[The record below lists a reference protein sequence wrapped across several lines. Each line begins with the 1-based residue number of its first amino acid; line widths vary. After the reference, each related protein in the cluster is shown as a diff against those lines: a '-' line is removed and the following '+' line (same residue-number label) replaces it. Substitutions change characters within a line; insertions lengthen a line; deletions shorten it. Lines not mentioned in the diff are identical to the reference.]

1 MATIVIVGRKNVGK
15 STIFNRLIGM
25 RLNIVYK
32 EPGVTRDRIYGEVEW
47 CSQVFNI
54 IDTGGFF
61 LGGKEEL
68 AVKIN
73 RQIEYGLAEA
83 DLIYLVVDAKDGL
96 KPGDQD
102 ICQSVRKSNKPVL
115 LLINKIDCKHIESEV
130 LEFSKLGF
138 KNSFLVSGEAGIGFG
153 DVLDKTIKTLPRVTK
168 KRMRKSIKVLIL
180 GRPNTGKSTLLNAL
194 TKQERAIVDE
204 RPGTTR
210 DVVRATFKYQD
221 QNIEIIDTCGLR
233 RKTHIKTSVEFY
245 SMIRAMNAI
254 EGADIAIV
262 LFDTTE
268 GVVDQDRRIASI
280 VLSKAKSLV
289 LAPNKIDLIKT
300 TNRNRIVPSTYKS
313 FKSLEFVPIV
323 PISAKEDIGLEQLLT
338 CILSV
343 HAESRK
349 FAGKTVVQN
358 MAKSLQNPSNGF
370 LVSLKQVNTGPPIF
384 RAALSVK
391 VKEHYIRYLR
401 KSIRQYFGFK
411 GVPILIKTK
420 SVKTPRSRYSL

>member
-1 MATIVIVGRKNVGK
+1 M
-15 STIFNRLIGM
+15 
-25 RLNIVYK
+25 
-32 EPGVTRDRIYGEVEW
+32 
-47 CSQVFNI
+47 
-54 IDTGGFF
+54 
-61 LGGKEEL
+61 
-68 AVKIN
+68 
-73 RQIEYGLAEA
+73 
-83 DLIYLVVDAKDGL
+83 
-96 KPGDQD
+96 
-102 ICQSVRKSNKPVL
+102 
-115 LLINKIDCKHIESEV
+115 
-130 LEFSKLGF
+130 
-138 KNSFLVSGEAGIGFG
+138 VSGEAGIGFG
-153 DVLDKTIKTLPRVTK
+153 DVLDKTIKILPGVKK
-168 KRMRKSIKVLIL
+168 KRMHKSIKVLIL
-180 GRPNTGKSTLLNAL
+180 GRPNAGKSTLLNAL

-221 QNIEIIDTCGLR
+221 KNIEIIDTCGLR
-233 RKTHIKTSVEFY
+233 RKAHIKTSVEFY
-245 SMIRAMNAI
+245 SMVRAVNAI
-254 EGADIAIV
+254 EDTDIAIV

-343 HAESRK
+343 HAESHK
-349 FAGKTVVQN
+349 FAGKTVVAN
-358 MAKSLQNPSNGF
+358 MAKRLQNPTNGF
-370 LVSLKQVNTGPPIF
+370 LVSLKQVNTGPPLF
-384 RAALSVK
+384 RATLSVK

-420 SVKTPRSRYSL
+420 KYQPRSRYAR

>member
-1 MATIVIVGRKNVGK
+1 MATVVIVGRKNVGK

-32 EPGVTRDRIYGEVEW
+32 EPGVTRDRIYGEVQW
-47 CSQVFNI
+47 CSRIFDI

-61 LGGKEEL
+61 PGETEGLV
-68 AVKIN
+68 VKIN

-83 DLIYLVVDAKDGL
+83 DLVYFVVDAKDGL

-102 ICQSVRKSNKPVL
+102 ICQSIRKSNKKIFL
-115 LLINKIDCKHIESEV
+115 LMNKIDCKHTESEV

-138 KNSFLVSGEAGIGFG
+138 EDSFMVSGEAGIGFG
-153 DVLDKTIKTLPRVTK
+153 DVLDKTIKILPRITK
-168 KRMRKSIKVLIL
+168 KRIRKNIKVLIL
-180 GRPNTGKSTLLNAL
+180 GRPNAGKSTLLNTV

-204 RPGTTR
+204 KPGTTR
-210 DVVRATFKYQD
+210 DIVRATFKYQD

-245 SMIRAMNAI
+245 SMVRAISAI
-254 EGADIAIV
+254 ENADIAV
-262 LFDTTE
+262 LLFDTNE
-268 GVVDQDRRIASI
+268 GIVDQDLRIASI

-300 TNRNRIVPSTYKS
+300 TNRNRIIPSTQES
-313 FKSLEFVPIV
+313 FKSLDFIPIV
-323 PISAKEDIGLEQLLT
+323 PISAKEDIGLEQLLS
-338 CILSV
+338 CIV
-343 HAESRK
+343 NVYAESRK
-349 FAGKTVVQN
+349 FADKIVVRSL
-358 MAKSLQNPSNGF
+358 AEKLQNPTHGF
-370 LVSLKQVNTGPPIF
+370 LVSLKQVSTSPPLF
-384 RAALSVK
+384 RVTLSTK

-420 SVKTPRSRYSL
+420 KANPRSGYSL

>member
-1 MATIVIVGRKNVGK
+1 MATVVIVGRKNVGK

-47 CSQVFNI
+47 CSRVFDI

-61 LGGKEEL
+61 PGENKGLV
-68 AVKIN
+68 VKIN

-83 DLIYLVVDAKDGL
+83 NLVYFVVDAKDGL

-102 ICQSVRKSNKPVL
+102 ICQSIRKSNKMVF
-115 LLINKIDCKHIESEV
+115 LLINKIDRKHTESEV

-138 KNSFLVSGEAGIGFG
+138 KDSFLVSGEAGIGFG
-153 DVLDKTIKTLPRVTK
+153 DVLDKTIETLPRITK
-168 KRMRKSIKVLIL
+168 KRIRKSIKVLIL
-180 GRPNTGKSTLLNAL
+180 GRPNAGKSTLLNTV

-204 RPGTTR
+204 KPGTTR
-210 DVVRATFKYQD
+210 DVVRATFKFQD

-233 RKTHIKTSVEFY
+233 RKTQIKTSVEFY
-245 SMIRAMNAI
+245 SMVRAISAI
-254 EGADIAIV
+254 ENADIAV
-262 LFDTTE
+262 LLFDTNE
-268 GVVDQDRRIASI
+268 GVVDQDHRIASI

-300 TNRNRIVPSTYKS
+300 TNRNRIVPSTQES
-313 FKSLEFVPIV
+313 FKSLDFIPIV

-338 CILSV
+338 CIV
-343 HAESRK
+343 NVNAESRK
-349 FAGKTVVQN
+349 FADKIVVR
-358 MAKSLQNPSNGF
+358 SLAERLQDPTNGF
-370 LVSLKQVNTGPPIF
+370 LVSLKQVSTSPPLF
-384 RAALSVK
+384 RATLSTK

-401 KSIRQYFGFK
+401 KSIRRYFGFK
-411 GVPILIKTK
+411 GVPILIKTRK
-420 SVKTPRSRYSL
+420 VNPRSGYSL

>member
-1 MATIVIVGRKNVGK
+1 MGK

-47 CSQVFNI
+47 CSRVFDI

-61 LGGKEEL
+61 PGENKGLV
-68 AVKIN
+68 VKIN

-83 DLIYLVVDAKDGL
+83 NLVYFVVDAKDGL

-102 ICQSVRKSNKPVL
+102 ICQSIRKSNKKVF
-115 LLINKIDCKHIESEV
+115 LLINKIDRKHTESEV

-153 DVLDKTIKTLPRVTK
+153 DVLDKTIETLPRITK
-168 KRMRKSIKVLIL
+168 KRIRKSIKVLIL
-180 GRPNTGKSTLLNAL
+180 GRPNAGKSTLLNTV

-204 RPGTTR
+204 KPGTTR
-210 DVVRATFKYQD
+210 DIVRATFKYQD
-221 QNIEIIDTCGLR
+221 RNIEIIDTCGLR
-233 RKTHIKTSVEFY
+233 RKTHIKTSIEFY
-245 SMIRAMNAI
+245 SMVRAISAI
-254 EGADIAIV
+254 ENADIAV
-262 LFDTTE
+262 LLFDANE

-300 TNRNRIVPSTYKS
+300 TNKNRIIPSTQES
-313 FKSLEFVPIV
+313 FKSLDFIPIV

-338 CILSV
+338 CIV
-343 HAESRK
+343 NVYAESRK
-349 FAGKTVVQN
+349 FADKIVVRN
-358 MAKSLQNPSNGF
+358 LTERLQNPTHGF
-370 LVSLKQVNTGPPIF
+370 LVSLKQVSTSPPLF
-384 RAALSVK
+384 RATLSTK

-401 KSIRQYFGFK
+401 KSIRHYFGFK
-411 GVPILIKTK
+411 GVPILIKTRK
-420 SVKTPRSRYSL
+420 VNPRSGYSL

>member
-1 MATIVIVGRKNVGK
+1 MGK

-47 CSQVFNI
+47 CSRVFDI

-61 LGGKEEL
+61 PGENKGLV
-68 AVKIN
+68 VKIN

-83 DLIYLVVDAKDGL
+83 NLVYFVVDAKDGL

-102 ICQSVRKSNKPVL
+102 ICQSIRKSNKKVF
-115 LLINKIDCKHIESEV
+115 LLINKIDRKHTESEV

-138 KNSFLVSGEAGIGFG
+138 KDSFLVSGEAGIGFG
-153 DVLDKTIKTLPRVTK
+153 DVLDKTIETLPRITK
-168 KRMRKSIKVLIL
+168 KRIRKSIKVLIL
-180 GRPNTGKSTLLNAL
+180 GRPNAGKSTLLNTV

-204 RPGTTR
+204 KPGTTR

-233 RKTHIKTSVEFY
+233 RKTQIKTSVEFY
-245 SMIRAMNAI
+245 SMVRAISAI
-254 EGADIAIV
+254 ENADIAV
-262 LFDTTE
+262 LLFDANE

-300 TNRNRIVPSTYKS
+300 TNRNRIVPSTQES
-313 FKSLEFVPIV
+313 FKSLDFIPIV

-338 CILSV
+338 CIV
-343 HAESRK
+343 NVNAESRK
-349 FAGKTVVQN
+349 FADKIVVR
-358 MAKSLQNPSNGF
+358 SLAERLQDPTHGF
-370 LVSLKQVNTGPPIF
+370 LVSLKQVSTSPPLF
-384 RAALSVK
+384 RATLSTK

-411 GVPILIKTK
+411 GVPILIKTRK
-420 SVKTPRSRYSL
+420 VKPRSGYSL